1 MNAPHMDDDRVL
13 SELGRRVATD
23 LGSGASPS
31 RSRRHEQA
39 FADLVSRGVVRQP
52 TQRFL
57 GIAVAAS
64 LFLLLLV
71 GIGSQWLWPRDGSLH
86 HTYGET
92 HFTRAGGWVLEGPA
106 EGVGHLRFE
115 GGSEFAVHHGS
126 AVRVRG
132 ATTAAV
138 DVALDRGLVDVHVLG
153 NERTRWTVDTGPY
166 SVTVVGTL
174 FAVDWE
180 PAKGE
185 LHVRVDEGVVRV
197 HGEGLSAHGVEVTA
211 GKQLRADASRG
222 VVFLGPVGETAVVQ
236 RGTDTPVAQVPSSPI
251 LDGAAASE
259 TIPETGVA
267 LVSQRADTPHAVSP
281 PSREAAPVQL
291 LVDGQAPPSR
301 SSEPKVEPLAY
312 HSPREIGPAEPAAWL
327 ALYAAGD
334 FDAAVSEA
342 RAIGIDGIVATASQD
357 DLWHLA
363 DAARI
368 SGDSAIAVNS
378 LMVYRER
385 FADSDNAH
393 TAAYLLG
400 RLSLEELGD
409 ATASVQWFD
418 TYLAEAPDGP
428 LAEEAL
434 GRSILAHDRLGEGG
448 KARAAA
454 ERYLDRF
461 PDGTFAA
468 IAGRV
473 HGE

>member
-1 MNAPHMDDDRVL
+1 MNAPHVDDDRVL
-13 SELGRRVATD
+13 SELGRRIAAD

-39 FADLVSRGVVRQP
+39 LVGLVSRGVTHRP
-52 TQRFL
+52 TRRTL

-64 LFLLLLV
+64 LVLLLLV
-71 GIGSQWLWPRDGSLH
+71 GIGSQWLWPGDGSLH

-92 HFTRAGGWVLEGPA
+92 HFSRADGWVLEGPA
-106 EGVGHLRFE
+106 EGVGYLRFE
-115 GGSEFAVHHGS
+115 EGSVFAVHHGS

-138 DVALDRGLVDVHVLG
+138 DVALERGLVDAHVRG

-180 PAKGE
+180 PETGE
-185 LHVRVDEGVVRV
+185 LYVRVDEGVVRV

-222 VVFLGPVGETAVVQ
+222 VVLLGPAGEAAVVQ
-236 RGTDTPVAQVPSSPI
+236 RGSDAPVAQVPVIPA
-251 LDGAAASE
+251 LDAATA
-259 TIPETGVA
+259 TQPIPETRVA
-267 LVSQRADTPHAVSP
+267 LTSQPADTRRAVSP
-281 PSREAAPVQL
+281 PSRDSDPAQL

-301 SSEPKVEPLAY
+301 SSGPRVEPLAY
-312 HSPREIGPAEPAAWL
+312 QSPHETAVTEPAAWL
-327 ALYAAGD
+327 ALYDAGE
-334 FDAAVSEA
+334 FHAAVSAA
-342 RAIGIDGIVATASQD
+342 RALGVDGVAATASQD
-357 DLWHLA
+357 DLWLLA

-368 SGDSAIAVNS
+368 SGDTAIAVNS
-378 LMVYRER
+378 LTAYRRR

-409 ATASVQWFD
+409 AGESVRWFD

-434 GRSILAHDRLGEGG
+434 GRTILAYDRLGESG

-454 ERYLDRF
+454 ESYLDRF